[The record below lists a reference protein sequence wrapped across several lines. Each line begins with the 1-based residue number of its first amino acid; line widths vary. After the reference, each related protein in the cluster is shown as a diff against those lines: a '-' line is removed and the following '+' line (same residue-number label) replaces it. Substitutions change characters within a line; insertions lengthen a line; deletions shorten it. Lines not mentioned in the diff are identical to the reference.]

1 MNKLTAFCFF
11 FLLTG
16 SARLCTAQTSVNNIR
31 ITGGSATVSPA
42 FIAGI
47 SFTPDGILQT
57 TGGGSAKSIKINPAP
72 VIVKD
77 KVSPIV
83 TSEEPNTVIEKL
95 AAIQFKYAMVLDV
108 AVESLKNISLF
119 GFIENWF
126 GTHYRMGGT
135 TKKGIDCSALTST
148 LLMAVYGFTV
158 PRTAREQY
166 YASQHIKKDKLKE
179 GDLVFFNTHGG
190 VSHVGLYLDND
201 YFVHSSSSEGVTIS
215 SLNDSYYA
223 KRFICGGRVV
233 E

>member
-1 MNKLTAFCFF
+1 MQQKNMNKLTAFCFF

-16 SARLCTAQTSVNNIR
+16 SAHLCTAQTSVNKIR

-47 SFTPDGILQT
+47 SFTPDGILQN

-108 AVESLKNISLF
+108 AVESLKK
-119 GFIENWF
+119 
-126 GTHYRMGGT
+126 M
-135 TKKGIDCSALTST
+135 
-148 LLMAVYGFTV
+148 
-158 PRTAREQY
+158 
-166 YASQHIKKDKLKE
+166 
-179 GDLVFFNTHGG
+179 
-190 VSHVGLYLDND
+190 
-201 YFVHSSSSEGVTIS
+201 
-215 SLNDSYYA
+215 
-223 KRFICGGRVV
+223 
-233 E
+233 